1 MKSPI
6 IFFLGFMLGFS
17 LDVRVKA
24 EDSVQ
29 LRNITSLSLNNRVLQ
44 EPKGCLEQSAKC
56 AFQISLGRKLDIP
69 FAGGHWFFSQNSM
82 LIRQRDWSELRLV
95 EGMLRLRAE
104 AGARGTIVT
113 ELVQVVLEGVSGS
126 TDVFIE
132 KSKDQVRVVNVGE
145 QEVAISRRTAQGFQ
159 VRRELLPP
167 GTEILV
173 ERPSSRS
180 GEVEIGLPVPFDFED
195 QVIREARLFEGKK
208 AEFHLRVAQLIEKR
222 NQAAEL
228 VAPMHEALAK
238 RTIASIERRREAA
251 KIGKAQREARDR
263 ELRMM
268 FRKRVLEVQ

>member
-1 MKSPI
+1 MKSPV

-24 EDSVQ
+24 EGSVR

-44 EPKGCLEQSAKC
+44 EPKGCLDQSAKC

-82 LIRQRDWSELRLV
+82 LIRQQDWSELRLV
-95 EGMLRLRAE
+95 EGMLRFRAE
-104 AGARGTIVT
+104 SGARGTIVT
-113 ELVQVVLEGVSGS
+113 ELVQVVLEGVSAS
-126 TDVFIE
+126 TDVFVE

-159 VRRELLPP
+159 TRREFLPP

-180 GEVEIGLPVPFDFED
+180 GDIEIGLPVPFDFED
-195 QVIREARLFEGKK
+195 QVIREARLFDGKK
-208 AEFHLRVAQLIEKR
+208 AEFHVRVAQLIEKR

-228 VAPMHEALAK
+228 VAPVHEALAK
-238 RTIASIERRREAA
+238 RTIASIERRREEARL
-251 KIGKAQREARDR
+251 GKAKREARDR

>member
-6 IFFLGFMLGFS
+6 VFFLGFMLGFT

-29 LRNITSLSLNNRVLQ
+29 LRNITSLNLNNRVLQ

-82 LIRQRDWSELRLV
+82 LIRQQDWSEVRLV
-95 EGMLRLRAE
+95 EGTLRFRSE
-104 AGARGTIVT
+104 AGGRGAIST
-113 ELVQVVLEGVSGS
+113 ELVQVVLEGVSVS
-126 TDVFIE
+126 ADVFVE

-159 VRRELLPP
+159 ARREFLPP
-167 GTEILV
+167 GTEIVV

-195 QVIREARLFEGKK
+195 QVIREARLFDGKK
-208 AEFHLRVAQLIEKR
+208 AEFHLRVAELIEKR

-228 VAPMHEALAK
+228 VAPVHEALAK
-238 RTIASIERRREAA
+238 RTIASIEQRRDEARR
-251 KIGKAQREARDR
+251 GKAKREARDR
-263 ELRMM
+263 ELRLM